1 MMIILMMHFKR
12 VILLKSS
19 HDQFRATF
27 FFNHVFS
34 SWKVSFFFLLLLLF
48 DARFAKFG
56 SANRRAT
63 SRLHG
68 NVADDPSAMSR
79 AALPR
84 ASISHVIPTKTPSS
98 ADHHRP
104 DD

>member
-27 FFNHVFS
+27 FLIT
-34 SWKVSFFFLLLLLF
+34 FFHRGKFLFLFLLLLF